1 MKPSRPDQSL
11 TEGPALPPEGTPWVK
26 DLAESAE
33 GDRVS
38 RCPQCAAA
46 VAESA
51 IWCSLCYADLRLP
64 APAPVALE
72 ASTDDEESARSEP
85 RDKGGRHARG
95 RADTPA
101 APVVPSGT
109 TTALPPD
116 ISADLLDEEL
126 FALLREHHGPDPLNS
141 WSARFAEPKVR
152 WGMAAGGAAAIIVIL
167 IILATVFGSAF

>member
-1 MKPSRPDQSL
+1 
-11 TEGPALPPEGTPWVK
+11 
-26 DLAESAE
+26 
-33 GDRVS
+33 VS

-51 IWCSLCYADLRLP
+51 IWCSLCYADLREP
-64 APAPVALE
+64 APAPSAPDT
-72 ASTDDEESARSEP
+72 ATDDDQSARSEP
-85 RDKGGRHARG
+85 RSNRGRHARG
-95 RADTPA
+95 RTETPESPQLPA
-101 APVVPSGT
+101 RT
-109 TTALPPD
+109 TTALPPE

-152 WGMAAGGAAAIIVIL
+152 WGMAAVGAAAIIVIL